1 MENLTY
7 KTIGWDR
14 LVKLVEGQSVSGFS
28 NRAAAGLLKLLINT
42 KTNYAYKVAA
52 NKIKDL
58 HPCEETQI
66 RLLLA
71 NSLDDCFASGEIATW
86 VAFNFQS
93 IDEQVLATI
102 RVLDVSWEDGDNVGV
117 QLYASKLFFAQNDD
131 ERLGGTIICRVLC
144 EPEWIEIFK
153 EHDMKHKSQVNYA
166 DF

>member
-1 MENLTY
+1 MKICSKIGISDEN
-7 KTIGWDR
+7 
-14 LVKLVEGQSVSGFS
+14 KLG
-28 NRAAAGLLKLLINT
+28 R
-42 KTNYAYKVAA
+42 
-52 NKIKDL
+52 
-58 HPCEETQI
+58 
-66 RLLLA
+66 R
-71 NSLDDCFASGEIATW
+71 
-86 VAFNFQS
+86 
-93 IDEQVLATI
+93 

>member
-1 MENLTY
+1 
-7 KTIGWDR
+7 
-14 LVKLVEGQSVSGFS
+14 
-28 NRAAAGLLKLLINT
+28 
-42 KTNYAYKVAA
+42 
-52 NKIKDL
+52 
-58 HPCEETQI
+58 
-66 RLLLA
+66 
-71 NSLDDCFASGEIATW
+71 

-153 EHDMKHKSQVNYA
+153 EHDIQHKSQVNFA
-166 DF
+166 DFQRILG